1 MAFSTVA
8 DLLRARA
15 SEHPDKPAIRF
26 PAGRQGGR
34 PAWDTLTFGELDAL
48 ADRFAH
54 GFATSGIA
62 RGDRALVLIKPG
74 PDLYGTLFG
83 LLRMGAIPVL
93 LDPGMGLRGVLSCVE
108 QIGARAVIAI
118 SPVHA
123 VRCFL
128 RKPFRAMEVSITAG
142 NRWFWGGHALAAL
155 RDAAPGTPYPHQTFA
170 PEDEAAIIFTSG
182 STGPAK
188 GVSLR
193 HGAFSFQVEA
203 LQTMLGVGPEDTTVE
218 CFAAFAIFD
227 VAMGMTC
234 VIPDMNLAK
243 PGSAEPAK
251 ILEAIETYEPTLAFA
266 SPIVWMNLVRYC
278 QAHDKA
284 LPSFRKLITVGA
296 PIPPDLHRRFRAL
309 LSDGVEVMTPYGA
322 TEGLPVSLIGTDAI
336 LGETAEKTAAGAGT
350 CVGFPAPGMTIRII
364 RISEDAI
371 GNWSDDLE
379 VPTGDIGEVVI
390 DGAVVSPEYKER
402 PEANAAAKIQLDGRT
417 LHRMGDLGYLD
428 EQGRLWFCGRKAHRL
443 ETTAGMVPAVPVEGV
458 FNEHPDVLRT
468 ALVGVGPR
476 GAETAV
482 LCVELEAGRA
492 WSDALADELSKLPMG
507 TRWEGV
513 VQTIVQHP
521 GFPTD
526 ARHNSKIRREDLKV
540 WAEARFGNQL
550 QRAS

>member
-1 MAFSTVA
+1 VGFATVA

-15 SEHPDKPAIRF
+15 SEHPDKPAMRF
-26 PAGRQGGR
+26 PSHRVQGR
-34 PAWDTLTFGELDAL
+34 PTWESLSFGELDRL

-54 GFATSGIA
+54 GFAAAGLR

-83 LLRMGAIPVL
+83 LLRMGAVPVL
-93 LDPGMGLRGVLSCVE
+93 LDPGMGMRGVLACIE

-123 VRCFL
+123 VRCFV
-128 RKPFRAMEVSITAG
+128 RGPFRAMEIAITAG
-142 NRWFWGGHALAAL
+142 RRWFWGGETLAAL
-155 RDAAPGTPYPHQTFA
+155 RDAAPDIPYPHQTFE
-170 PEDEAAIIFTSG
+170 PDDEAAIIFTSG

-203 LQTMLGVGPEDTTVE
+203 LQTMLDVGSDDTTVE

-234 VIPDMNLAK
+234 VIPDMNLSK
-243 PGSAEPAK
+243 PASAEPAK
-251 ILEAIETYEPTLAFA
+251 IVEAIEAYSPTLAFA
-266 SPIVWMNLVRYC
+266 SPIVWVNLVRHC
-278 QAHDKA
+278 QAHGIT

-296 PIPPDLHRRFRAL
+296 PIPPDLHRRFRTL
-309 LSDGVEVMTPYGA
+309 LSEGVEVLTPYGA
-322 TEGLPVSLIGTDAI
+322 TEGLPVSLIGTNAI
-336 LGETAEKTAAGAGT
+336 LGETAAKTAEGAGT
-350 CVGFPAPGMTIRII
+350 CVGLPAPGMTIRV
-364 RISEDAI
+364 I
-371 GNWSDDLE
+371 GIDEAPIPTWSDALE
-379 VPTGDIGEVVI
+379 VPPGTIGEVVI

-402 PEANAAAKIQLDGRT
+402 PDANEKAKIALADRI

-428 EQGRLWFCGRKAHRL
+428 DQGRLWFCGRKAHRL
-443 ETTAGMVPAVPVEGV
+443 ETETGMVPAVPVEGIY
-458 FNEHPDVLRT
+458 NEHPDVLRT

-476 GAETAV
+476 GAERPV
-482 LCVELEAGRA
+482 LCVELEAGKT
-492 WSDALADELSKLPMG
+492 WSTALSEELATLAEG
-507 TRWEGV
+507 TRWASV
-513 VQTIVQHP
+513 APTLVHHP

-540 WAEARFGNQL
+540 WAEGRFGTQL